1 MYFKQFLNDEI
12 GCSSY
17 FIASRQSRQAAVVDP
32 QLDIQPYLQLADERG
47 YSITHVIDTHLHA
60 DHISGNRR
68 LAQSTGAALYLHE
81 RASVLFPFTGCT
93 TWTISALGSW

>member
-1 MYFKQFLNDEI
+1 VYFKHILNDEI

-32 QLDIQPYLQLADERG
+32 QLDIRTYLQLADERG

-68 LAQSTGAALYLHE
+68 LDQATSAALYLHE
-81 RASVLFPFTGCT
+81 QAAVLFPFTGCT
-93 TWTISALGSW
+93 TWTRSALGSW